1 MNNSSLILVT
11 GSAGF
16 IGFSVSKEL
25 LKRGYSVLGIDS
37 LNSYYDV
44 NLKQA
49 RNKILL
55 ENPEYQ
61 FVQMDICDEEAV
73 KKIFTL
79 HPIEKI
85 CHLAAQAGVRYSLTH
100 PMEYKR
106 TNLDGFVNMMEA
118 ARQAKVKNF
127 VYASSSSVYGDNT
140 KTPFSETDP
149 CDHPIS
155 LYGAT
160 KRSNEVMAYS
170 YSKLFNLPCTGLRF
184 FTVYGTWGRPDM
196 ALFLFTRAIL
206 EGKPMDVYN
215 NGHMRRCFTY
225 IDDIVDGVIRCIE
238 NPFSYE
244 IFNLGNPQSSSLI
257 EYIEA
262 IENKIGK
269 KAIKNLLPLQ
279 PGDVPSAQVD
289 TQHAKEKLGFEPKI
303 RIEEGISR
311 FVDWYR
317 EYYQL

>member
-1 MNNSSLILVT
+1 MKNSSRILVT

-25 LKRGYSVLGIDS
+25 LKRGYSVLGIDC

-44 NLKQA
+44 NLKQS

-61 FVQMDICDEEAV
+61 FIQMNICDEEAV
-73 KKIFTL
+73 KKLFTL
-79 HPIEKI
+79 HPVEKI

-118 ARQAKVKNF
+118 ARQAKVENF

-140 KTPFSETDP
+140 KIPFSETDP

-160 KRSNEVMAYS
+160 KRSNEVLAYS
-170 YSKLFNLPCTGLRF
+170 YSKLFDLPSTGLRF
-184 FTVYGTWGRPDM
+184 FTVYGPWGRPDM

-215 NGHMRRCFTY
+215 HGLMRRSFTY

-238 NPFSYE
+238 NPFPYE
-244 IFNLGNPQSSSLI
+244 IFNLGNNKSSSLM

-269 KAIKNLLPLQ
+269 KAIKNMLPLQ
-279 PGDVPSAQVD
+279 PGDVPATEADIKHS
-289 TQHAKEKLGFEPKI
+289 KEKLGFEPKTQI
-303 RIEEGISR
+303 KEGISR